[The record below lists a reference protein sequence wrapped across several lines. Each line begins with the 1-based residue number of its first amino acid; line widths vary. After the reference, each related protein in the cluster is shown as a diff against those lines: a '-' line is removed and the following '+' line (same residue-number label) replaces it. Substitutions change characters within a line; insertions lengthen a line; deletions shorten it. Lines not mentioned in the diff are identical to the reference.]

1 MKNQNEN
8 VSSLL
13 DVKGVLNHFGISRS
27 TLYRWTKNE
36 SQLPYVKIGR
46 RKLFKVQDLNNLIE
60 ENHTTTSY

>member
-13 DVKGVLNHFGISRS
+13 DVKGVLQHFGISRS
-27 TLYRWTKNE
+27 TLYRLTKT
-36 SQLPYVKIGR
+36 QLPYVKIGR

-60 ENHTTTSY
+60 ENHKTISY